1 MKKHKWTER
10 DDKIAFY
17 AYLSSY
23 NDAQIKRIMDKYDL
37 KMTYSSFKMRI
48 GNFRHLKE
56 GIGLSHYSKQT
67 KKIFEKYKNTPK
79 DKFGL
84 KI

>member
-1 MKKHKWTER
+1 MKKHKWTEM

-17 AYLSSY
+17 AYLSRY
-23 NDAQIKRIMDKYDL
+23 NEAQIKHIMDKYNL

-48 GNFRHLKE
+48 ANFRHLKE
-56 GIGLSHYSKQT
+56 GIGLSHHSNQT
-67 KKIFEKYKNTPK
+67 EKIFEKYKDAPK

-84 KI
+84 